1 MNNITIELCKE
12 DRARLDRLAKALEK
26 LQPVETAEVFI
37 DDNFITKA
45 QAFLKEEQED
55 QKLAVTL
62 ELEPVEAPTEPQEAT
77 EANAEEITP
86 QADETA
92 TEEPT
97 AKEVPE
103 VTLEQIQQKVVQL
116 AACDGGKK
124 KAQVREIINTYGT
137 KVSDLKD
144 MPEKWN
150 EVWDKLTALEQLK
163 LED

>member
-12 DRARLDRLAKALEK
+12 DRARLDRLAEALEK
-26 LQPVETAEVFI
+26 LQPVEMGVPLI
-37 DDNFITKA
+37 DGDLIVKA
-45 QAFLKEEQED
+45 HARLNEIHGDPE
-55 QKLAVTL
+55 AVT
-62 ELEPVEAPTEPQEAT
+62 VDVSVDVPTVPQEAT
-77 EANAEEITP
+77 EEKVEELAP
-86 QADETA
+86 QADETG
-92 TEEPT
+92 TDEPT
-97 AKEVPE
+97 AKEVPV

-116 AACDGGKK
+116 AAMDGGKK
-124 KAQVREIINTYGT
+124 KARVREIINTYGT

>member
-12 DRARLDRLAKALEK
+12 DRARLDRLAEALEK

-37 DDNFITKA
+37 DDNFVTKA
-45 QAFLKEEQED
+45 QAFLKEIHGDSEAITVD
-55 QKLAVTL
+55 MSV
-62 ELEPVEAPTEPQEAT
+62 ELPTEPQEAT
-77 EANAEEITP
+77 EANAEETTP
-86 QADETA
+86 QTDETA

-116 AACDGGKK
+116 AAMDGGKK

-163 LED
+163 LEG